1 MMRMG
6 ISPRLSA
13 FGRGLAGER
22 LAEALDQNLRHF
34 LGPAAWQVGQ
44 LERAIGRAQQARD
57 LKPQMFEHAADFAVL
72 AFGQRHFDPL
82 VAPGA
87 ALHVGVDIAIA
98 HAVDLDA
105 FDQVFELAL
114 RDVAKGARAIGARD
128 AGGGQF
134 KRALQLAIVGE
145 QQQALGVEVEAAH
158 GHHARRIA
166 GQGIAQG
173 VVDRRAT
180 GGIAL
185 GGDQAGG
192 LVEAE
197 DARGRGRRDQLA
209 IDAHAPEVLQ
219 DRGGGLDQHAV
230 EAHAA
235 LGDQALDLAARGDP
249 GAGEQLG
256 DAFAFAFTGI
266 GAVVARLGRNLGRAL
281 AEGFGIGLGHR
292 AAEGLNRGG
301 PARAAIGAQGA
312 TARAFVRRGVFRART
327 GLAASFIG
335 LTGERLLAKG
345 LPSRSSRAGR
355 SVRGPR
361 SSRRSAKRSPR
372 GARSSR
378 RSAKRS
384 PRGARSSRRSAKRS
398 PRGAR
403 SSRRSAKRSPRGAR
417 SSRRSAKRSPR
428 GARSSR
434 RSAKRSPR
442 GARPSWAGRSPS
454 AVREA
459 GRGLNLPLMGAP
471 LRSSAVRGADLSSG
485 RRGLVALFD
494 LALSDAAGRPGR
506 PLLPLGEVSSLAHTR
521 LPLLRQRT
529 PKHVISRQKSP
540 FRHSREGGNP
550 VFWGHIQAAASGF
563 PPSRE

>member
-335 LTGERLLAKG
+335 LTGERLFGKG
-345 LPSRSSRAGR
+345 LAIALVAGRAFSGGRARRDGRRSGRHAARVHRDGRRSDHHGVRVRRAGR
-355 SVRGPR
+355 RNGHHGARVRRGGRRSDHHGARVRRGGRRSGHHGVRVRRDGRQSGRHGARGHRGPGVR
-361 SSRRSAKRSPR
+361 HRQC
-372 GARSSR
+372 
-378 RSAKRS
+378 
-384 PRGARSSRRSAKRS
+384 
-398 PRGAR
+398 
-403 SSRRSAKRSPRGAR
+403 
-417 SSRRSAKRSPR
+417 
-428 GARSSR
+428 
-434 RSAKRSPR
+434 
-442 GARPSWAGRSPS
+442 ARP
-454 AVREA
+454 
-459 GRGLNLPLMGAP
+459 
-471 LRSSAVRGADLSSG
+471 D
-485 RRGLVALFD
+485 
-494 LALSDAAGRPGR
+494 
-506 PLLPLGEVSSLAHTR
+506 
-521 LPLLRQRT
+521 
-529 PKHVISRQKSP
+529 
-540 FRHSREGGNP
+540 GGSTCP
-550 VFWGHIQAAASGF
+550 
-563 PPSRE
+563 